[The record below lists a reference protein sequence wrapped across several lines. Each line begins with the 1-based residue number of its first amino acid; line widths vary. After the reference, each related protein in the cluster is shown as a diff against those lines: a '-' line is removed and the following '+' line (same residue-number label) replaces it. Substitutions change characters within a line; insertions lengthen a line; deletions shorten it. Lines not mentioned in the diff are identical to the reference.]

1 MKKFI
6 FILSFTFMMFLG
18 INNVKATDIDF
29 ADVKDDLLRGNPVEV
44 TASDTLTFQ
53 GETWIGNDGRITLT
67 SGKAT
72 LQYTNSYVNI
82 TLDGD
87 ASINKGKQF
96 ILQLDLG
103 SSNILPVKLIIN
115 SDMTLNIDGSL
126 AIPSGS
132 KGVLVNNG
140 TVNINGNLEVRSNG
154 TYESTGQTNLYGNLA
169 FYRTDNNIGNIKIMM
184 YENGNVYSQ
193 SEIKDNLVI
202 GEKNTDNYIWEITNN
217 DKKYT
222 SITANLDSNFIY
234 GYTLAKQTINDPMI
248 DDKNDNSN
256 NIENPQTSD
265 NILIYVALAIIAVL
279 GIITTL
285 VFVKKE
291 FK

>member
-234 GYTLAKQTINDPMI
+234 GYTLAKQTVNDPMI

>member
-132 KGVLVNNG
+132 KGILVNNG

-169 FYRTDNNIGNIKIMM
+169 FYRTDNNIGNIKITM

-222 SITANLDSNFIY
+222 SITANLDSNFTY

-279 GIITTL
+279 GIIATV

>member
-1 MKKFI
+1 
-6 FILSFTFMMFLG
+6 MMFLG

>member
-29 ADVKDDLLRGNPVEV
+29 ADVKDDLLRGNPVGV

-132 KGVLVNNG
+132 KGILANNG

>member
-1 MKKFI
+1 
-6 FILSFTFMMFLG
+6 MMFLG

-82 TLDGD
+82 SLDGD

-132 KGVLVNNG
+132 KGILANNG

-169 FYRTDNNIGNIKIMM
+169 VYRTDNNIGNIKITM

-222 SITANLDSNFIY
+222 SITANLDSNFTY

>member
-132 KGVLVNNG
+132 KGILVNNG

>member
-132 KGVLVNNG
+132 KGILVNNG

-169 FYRTDNNIGNIKIMM
+169 FYRTDNNIGNIKITM

-222 SITANLDSNFIY
+222 SITANLDSNFTY

-279 GIITTL
+279 GIIMAL

>member
-132 KGVLVNNG
+132 KGILVNNG

-169 FYRTDNNIGNIKIMM
+169 FYRTDNNIGNIKITM

-222 SITANLDSNFIY
+222 SITANLDSNFTY

-279 GIITTL
+279 GIIATL

>member
-132 KGVLVNNG
+132 KGILVNNG

-222 SITANLDSNFIY
+222 SITANLDSNFTY

>member
-132 KGVLVNNG
+132 KGILVNNG

-169 FYRTDNNIGNIKIMM
+169 VYRTDNNIGNIKIMM

-222 SITANLDSNFIY
+222 SITANLDSNFTY
-234 GYTLAKQTINDPMI
+234 GYTLAKQTINNPMI

-279 GIITTL
+279 GIITVL